1 MPNNRFGI
9 HNKSFFEYT
18 YCDWYF
24 QKTKYKQSA
33 RKDQTDGSSSSKN
46 SSAEVAAAGKNPDTH
61 EQRSAADVNKF
72 EQRPE
77 EIKFES
83 SAVAAKP
90 KKVDVTTE
98 AQMDARIARKQENR
112 RQKKKMLVLKLRENT
127 DEINKVKDFAKK
139 QETALQI

>member
-46 SSAEVAAAGKNPDTH
+46 SGAKVAAAAKNPDTYG
-61 EQRSAADVNKF
+61 QKSAADVNEY
-72 EQRPE
+72 EQRAE
-77 EIKFES
+77 EIKF
-83 SAVAAKP
+83 
-90 KKVDVTTE
+90 
-98 AQMDARIARKQENR
+98 
-112 RQKKKMLVLKLRENT
+112 
-127 DEINKVKDFAKK
+127 
-139 QETALQI
+139 